1 MNFCSPHSLPE
12 ASPALPPRTR
22 SPLRPKRAGGGRG
35 YARREIFRVTRL
47 AVASL
52 VPLLALLWAPGNA
65 RAVTFSEQAERLQ
78 LIYAFL
84 LDFRPGQA
92 PLTPPRNE
100 LEIGLDLTA
109 VPSINNRIGAKTE
122 PVEPPAV
129 IPRPRLRYLSSGGL
143 MAGATYVPGLEFS
156 GYQADL
162 AGGEVG
168 FRSSLGGTLWGVRAF
183 ALSGTIRGAI
193 TSPTVEDDFEVNLT
207 GADLLLGWE
216 FGAWL
221 PYLGG
226 GRGKAETTLF
236 VISDGVVLKT
246 AGDYSYLLAGVTLAL
261 DGFRIT
267 IEQSRSEDFLDHVTL
282 GISVVFE

>member
-1 MNFCSPHSLPE
+1 MNHCFPYSLPE
-12 ASPALPPRTR
+12 APSALPPKYR
-22 SPLRPKRAGGGRG
+22 SPLRPKRAGGVRG
-35 YARREIFRVTRL
+35 NAAREIAGVARL

-52 VPLLALLWAPGNA
+52 IPLLTLLWAPA
-65 RAVTFSEQAERLQ
+65 IAKAVTFPEQAERLQ

-92 PLTPPRNE
+92 PLRPVRNE

-109 VPSINNRIGAKTE
+109 VPDIDNRIGAKAE

-168 FRSSLGGTLWGVRAF
+168 FRFSLGGTLWGVRAF
-183 ALSGTIRGAI
+183 ALSGTIKGAI
-193 TSPTVEDDFEVNLT
+193 TSSVVDDEFEVNLT
-207 GADLLLGWE
+207 GADLLLGGE

-226 GRGKAETTLF
+226 GSGNAETTLS
-236 VISDGVVLKT
+236 VKSDGVMLKT
-246 AGDYSYLLAGVTLAL
+246 AWDYSYLLAGVTLAL

-267 IEQSRSEDFLDHVTL
+267 IEQSRSEDFLDHATL
-282 GISVVFE
+282 GISVVF

>member
-1 MNFCSPHSLPE
+1 MNHCFPHSPPK
-12 ASPALPPRTR
+12 ASRALPPRYR
-22 SPLRPKRAGGGRG
+22 SPFRPKRTGGGRV
-35 YARREIFRVTRL
+35 YTAREIGRAARL

-52 VPLLALLWAPGNA
+52 VPLLALLWTPGSA
-65 RAVTFSEQAERLQ
+65 RAVTFPEQAERLQ

-92 PLTPPRNE
+92 PLRPVRNE

-109 VPSINNRIGAKTE
+109 VPDIDNRIGAKAE
-122 PVEPPAV
+122 PVEPPSV

-143 MAGATYVPGLEFS
+143 MAGATYVPGLKFS

-168 FRSSLGGTLWGVRAF
+168 FRFSLGGTLWGVRAF
-183 ALSGTIRGAI
+183 ALSGTIKGAI
-193 TSPTVEDDFEVNLT
+193 TSSVVDDDFEVNLT
-207 GADLLLGWE
+207 GADLLLGGE

-226 GRGKAETTLF
+226 GSGNAETTLS
-236 VISDGVVLKT
+236 VKSDGVMLKT

-261 DGFRIT
+261 NGFRIT
-267 IEQSRSEDFLDHVTL
+267 IEQSRSEDFLDHATL
-282 GISVVFE
+282 GISVVF